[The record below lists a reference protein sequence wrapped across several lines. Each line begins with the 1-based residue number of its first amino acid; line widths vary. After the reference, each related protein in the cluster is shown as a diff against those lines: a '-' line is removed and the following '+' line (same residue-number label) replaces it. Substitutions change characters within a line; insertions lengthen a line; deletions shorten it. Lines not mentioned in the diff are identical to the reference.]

1 VESVLKY
8 FGPDA
13 RYIFFFGTS
22 IYDLPVGA
30 EHLSSKNGSS
40 DAEISRIF

>member
-1 VESVLKY
+1 MQNIII
-8 FGPDA
+8 FGM
-13 RYIFFFGTS
+13 S

-40 DAEISRIF
+40 DAEVPRIF